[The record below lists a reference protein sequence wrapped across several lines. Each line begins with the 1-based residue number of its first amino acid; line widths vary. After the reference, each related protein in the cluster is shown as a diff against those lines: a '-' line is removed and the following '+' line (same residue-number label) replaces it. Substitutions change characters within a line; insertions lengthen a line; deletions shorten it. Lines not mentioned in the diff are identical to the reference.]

1 MNEKDILEMA
11 WGLAN
16 SKQPFLWVV
25 RPGSVHGS
33 ERAESLPEGFRE
45 IAGEKGRVVKWA
57 PQKEVLAHNAVGGF
71 WSHCGWNSLLEG
83 ISEGV
88 PMICRPSF
96 GDQKVTARYVSQVW
110 RVGLHLEDELERGEI
125 DSVITRL
132 MVDKEGDEMRQRAMD
147 LKEKAELCIRTGGS
161 SYNSLN
167 KLVELIK
174 SF

>member
-1 MNEKDILEMA
+1 MA

-33 ERAESLPEGFRE
+33 EQVESLPDGFRA
-45 IAGEKGRVVKWA
+45 IVGE
-57 PQKEVLAHNAVGGF
+57 Q
-71 WSHCGWNSLLEG
+71 
-83 ISEGV
+83 
-88 PMICRPSF
+88 PSF

-125 DSVITRL
+125 ESAIRRL
-132 MVDKEGDEMRQRAMD
+132 MADKEGDEMRQRAMN

-161 SYNSLN
+161 SSNSLN
-167 KLVELIK
+167 
-174 SF
+174 